1 MLGGG
6 FRNYFMYKS
15 ACFCIFVVILRF
27 TTAAGDVNYKVRVFE
42 RVFFRNL
49 CCIFCRQLSKLGVLK
64 TNVIYCFSLCGAC

>member
-42 RVFFRNL
+42 RVFLEIFVVFSVGSCQNL
-49 CCIFCRQLSKLGVLK
+49 VF
-64 TNVIYCFSLCGAC
+64 